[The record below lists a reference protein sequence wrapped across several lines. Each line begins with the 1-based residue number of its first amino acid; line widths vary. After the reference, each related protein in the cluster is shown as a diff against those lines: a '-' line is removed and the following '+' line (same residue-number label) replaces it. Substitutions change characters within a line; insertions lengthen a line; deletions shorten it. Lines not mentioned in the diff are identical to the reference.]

1 MRNKAKIVFVLLT
14 PLLVLFGCSDE
25 KEQQRLTIQ
34 NFELIDTYEYDK
46 VKVVVEE
53 EKTPEELAYD
63 VLMESMGLVAN
74 DVEGYKEVGISEKN
88 GVFIN
93 AGILEGNR
101 IPKVSGYSAR
111 DIVQVNSGQEQS
123 ESVKLEHFQELQ
135 KNREYKVSVYDEDAV
150 LQETANRIKQ
160 AALEQ
165 QLRRDEQK
173 LKQEQQEYGGGTPE
187 FIIETVDPDGNID
200 EQEVD
205 LDEVEQDS
213 SDNQGVNNNF

>member
-1 MRNKAKIVFVLLT
+1 M
-14 PLLVLFGCSDE
+14 LFGCSDE

-111 DIVQVNSGQEQS
+111 DIAQVNSGQEQS
-123 ESVKLEHFQELQ
+123 ESIKLEYFQELQ

-160 AALEQ
+160 AAMEQ
-165 QLRRDEQK
+165 QLRRDEQ
-173 LKQEQQEYGGGTPE
+173 LQKQEQQELEGGSPE
-187 FIIETVDPDGNID
+187 FIIETFDPDGNIN
-200 EQEVD
+200 EQEEGS
-205 LDEVEQDS
+205 DEVEQDS

>member
-1 MRNKAKIVFVLLT
+1 M
-14 PLLVLFGCSDE
+14 LFGCSDE

-63 VLMESMGLVAN
+63 VLMASMGLVVN
-74 DVEGYKEVGISEKN
+74 DDEGYKEVGISEKN

-111 DIVQVNSGQEQS
+111 DIAQVNSGQEQS
-123 ESVKLEHFQELQ
+123 DSVKLEHFQELQ
-135 KNREYKVSVYDEDAV
+135 KNREYKVSVYDEEAV
-150 LQETANRIKQ
+150 LQETADRIKQ

-173 LKQEQQEYGGGTPE
+173 LKQEQQEYGVGTPE
-187 FIIETVDPDGNID
+187 FIIETFDPDGNID
-200 EQEVD
+200 GQEISTGEEQQEVG
-205 LDEVEQDS
+205 E
-213 SDNQGVNNNF
+213 VNNNF

>member
-1 MRNKAKIVFVLLT
+1 M
-14 PLLVLFGCSDE
+14 LFGCSDE

-63 VLMESMGLVAN
+63 VLMASMGLVVN
-74 DVEGYKEVGISEKN
+74 DDEGYKEVGISEKN

-111 DIVQVNSGQEQS
+111 DIAQVNSGQEQS
-123 ESVKLEHFQELQ
+123 DSVKLEHFQELQ

-150 LQETANRIKQ
+150 LQETADRIKQ

-173 LKQEQQEYGGGTPE
+173 LKQEQQEYGVGTPE
-187 FIIETVDPDGNID
+187 FIIETFDPDGNIN
-200 EQEVD
+200 EQEISTG
-205 LDEVEQDS
+205 EEQ
-213 SDNQGVNNNF
+213 QELEEVNNNF

>member
-1 MRNKAKIVFVLLT
+1 MRSKAKLVFVLLT
-14 PLLVLFGCSDE
+14 PLLVLFGCSDK

-34 NFELIDTYEYDK
+34 NFDLIDTYEYDK

-63 VLMESMGLVAN
+63 VLMESMGLV
-74 DVEGYKEVGISEKN
+74 DSEEEGYKEVGINEKN

-101 IPKVSGYSAR
+101 IPKVSGYAAR
-111 DIVQVNSGQEQS
+111 DIAQVNSGQEQS

-135 KNREYKVSVYDEDAV
+135 KNREYKVSEYDEDAV
-150 LQETANRIKQ
+150 LQETTDRIKK

-165 QLRRDEQK
+165 QVRRDEQRQQ
-173 LKQEQQEYGGGTPE
+173 QEQQEYGEGSPE

-200 EQEVD
+200 EQDVSS
-205 LDEVEQDS
+205 DEGEQDAEE
-213 SDNQGVNNNF
+213 NVNF

>member
-1 MRNKAKIVFVLLT
+1 M
-14 PLLVLFGCSDE
+14 LFGCSDE

-63 VLMESMGLVAN
+63 VLMESMGLAVN
-74 DVEGYKEVGISEKN
+74 DDEGYKEVGISEKN

-111 DIVQVNSGQEQS
+111 DIAQVNSGQEQS
-123 ESVKLEHFQELQ
+123 ESIKLEYFQELQ

-160 AALEQ
+160 AAMEQ
-165 QLRRDEQK
+165 QLRRDEQ
-173 LKQEQQEYGGGTPE
+173 LQKQEQQELEGGSPE
-187 FIIETVDPDGNID
+187 FIIETFDPDGNIN
-200 EQEVD
+200 EQEEGS
-205 LDEVEQDS
+205 DEDEQDS
-213 SDNQGVNNNF
+213 SDNQEVNNNF

>member
-1 MRNKAKIVFVLLT
+1 M
-14 PLLVLFGCSDE
+14 LFGCSDE

-63 VLMESMGLVAN
+63 VLMASMGLVVN
-74 DVEGYKEVGISEKN
+74 DDEGYKEVGISEKN

-111 DIVQVNSGQEQS
+111 DIAQVNSGQEQS
-123 ESVKLEHFQELQ
+123 DSVKLEHFQELQ
-135 KNREYKVSVYDEDAV
+135 KNREYKVSVYDEEAV
-150 LQETANRIKQ
+150 LQETADRIKQ

-165 QLRRDEQK
+165 QMRRDEQK
-173 LKQEQQEYGGGTPE
+173 LKQEQQEYGVGTPE
-187 FIIETVDPDGNID
+187 FIIETFDPDGNID
-200 EQEVD
+200 GQEISTGEEQQEV
-205 LDEVEQDS
+205 EE
-213 SDNQGVNNNF
+213 VNNNF